1 MKRLKRWKVGWGM
14 ANNKVKYS
22 KAFYSSFRLIML
34 LISLCIIT
42 TACALETVSNKSIP
56 LSAEELAA
64 FEDTPNLFPIKKLPD
79 VGVEFKGFAWFNDN
93 TAITGLDHYGQWTA
107 AHTELPKISLLNIDT
122 GEIKE
127 TVYRGRLIC
136 YRPEQMAVC
145 PHYLFGCSE
154 TLKQTRAE
162 KGTTLVVG
170 KYGEYLQPRDK
181 PTAVL
186 INKNTCEDQVFD
198 DNNPNVSNNFRLG
211 TLGQDAG
218 YIGYSRSFI
227 LAGTGEIKL
236 LDNNYKQY
244 WQTTLFNGC
253 EWTAPIVFHPWDKTY
268 LIGNNFYQSSAQSSG
283 NCATHHR
290 ILLVH
295 PNQSAQEILVP
306 DLFEIWLKQHLAGIN
321 IAMTREG
328 MLVYSKPA
336 GEPNRLGLFW
346 VNKQGEIKR
355 LIANR
360 LVEFLS
366 VAPDG
371 CHVLIQH
378 HETNLVMVGM
388 PATDADRRRIVRT
401 FETSVINMCKG
412 KE

>member
-1 MKRLKRWKVGWGM
+1 
-14 ANNKVKYS
+14 
-22 KAFYSSFRLIML
+22 ML
-34 LISLCIIT
+34 LISLCSIS

-64 FEDTPNLFPIKKLPD
+64 FEDAPNLFPIKRLPD
-79 VGVEFKGFAWFNDN
+79 VGIKFRGFAWFNDN
-93 TAITGLDHYGQWTA
+93 TAIAGLEHIGTWTA
-107 AHTELPKISLLNIDT
+107 EHHESAKISLLNIND
-122 GEIKE
+122 GDVKE
-127 TVYRGRLIC
+127 TQYRGILSC
-136 YRPEQMAVC
+136 YTPKRMIVCTDATVGCAVKVDLTRPRPMSSYMIGSYEQGLQTAD
-145 PHYLFGCSE
+145 SSI
-154 TLKQTRAE
+154 LK
-162 KGTTLVVG
+162 KIDL
-170 KYGEYLQPRDK
+170 KS
-181 PTAVL
+181 
-186 INKNTCEDQVFD
+186 CEDRVFD
-198 DNNPNVSNNFRLG
+198 DNNPNESNNFRLG